1 MQKHAKL
8 FSLEIVAVARRSVIT
23 PKCGERRDIVSRK
36 MESRVE
42 WEKEEEEEE
51 RKREGIRLG

>member
-42 WEKEEEEEE
+42 WEKKEE
-51 RKREGIRLG
+51 RREGFRLG